1 MPFKPGVIT
10 KEMEKLEAI
19 YSAARKVEI
28 SKTTASK
35 LIGRN
40 RLEELVARGRIAM
53 KKPNKTQTGRWYCN
67 AADVLRYI
75 Q

>member
-10 KEMEKLEAI
+10 KEMEQLEAI

-28 SKTTASK
+28 SKTVAMK

-40 RLEELVARGRIAM
+40 RLEELVARGRISM
-53 KKPNKTQTGRWYCN
+53 RKPNKIQHGRWYCN
-67 AADVLRYI
+67 AADVLRYV